1 MDTSFP
7 CHRILTSTY
16 FTSVSGTGSYLIYL
30 RRVWPCPLCSTVC
43 SFYALADF
51 SSESHTLQNYT
62 PLPSEVG
69 LGRRVPLSSLPLP
82 SPLFILLSLPET
94 SRTGLLLQNSN
105 CTGVNSEG
113 NTTLLGFGPID
124 LPTGT
129 VHQDRYGA
137 TILGRRQI
145 SQMAAALTW
154 GMSFNQRPK
163 RKYRQEKKGRK
174 GTGIDFVRPSIH
186 PHTTYPSMIWGSFS
200 LAGTLS
206 PLSPGN
212 LVL

>member
-30 RRVWPCPLCSTVC
+30 AGSGLVHSTLLCTVC
-43 SFYALADF
+43 SVLPMLLLAF
-51 SSESHTLQNYT
+51 LQNPIPFQNYT
-62 PLPSEVG
+62 PLPSQVG

-105 CTGVNSEG
+105 CTGVSSEG
-113 NTTLLGFGPID
+113 NTTLLGFRPID

-163 RKYRQEKKGRK
+163 RNIGWKGREERARAS
-174 GTGIDFVRPSIH
+174 TLSVRPSIH
-186 PHTTYPSMIWGSFS
+186 TRLIHP
-200 LAGTLS
+200 
-206 PLSPGN
+206 
-212 LVL
+212 